1 MASDFA
7 IIGQRLKRARL
18 NKKMTQD
25 SLAKQLGVSVA
36 FLSRIE
42 SGTSHVNLKRLSQI
56 CDILGVTEGE
66 ILNGPLCF
74 ALKLSYICRMVC
86 RRNVPVPVAGSSIW
100 TAGTSRRSRRFLPST
115 SIIISFVCS
124 DARPSSSPKSFF
136 RILSTALTIKLTTG
150 WGV

>member
-25 SLAKQLGVSVA
+25 SLAKQLRVSVA

-66 ILNGPLCF
+66 ILNG
-74 ALKLSYICRMVC
+74 
-86 RRNVPVPVAGSSIW
+86 
-100 TAGTSRRSRRFLPST
+100 TA
-115 SIIISFVCS
+115 
-124 DARPSSSPKSFF
+124 SSSQRYLVSDFNELMKKCSPNKQKLIY
-136 RILSTALTIKLTTG
+136 RIAKAI
-150 WGV
+150 VEEE